1 MELIKNF
8 GLDPVYLGAQIIN
21 FLIIFYFLRR
31 FLYKPVFS
39 MLKKREE
46 EIKEGLEKTE
56 KARQLMEKTMEEEKT
71 LLKKAQERATKI
83 IEQAGQEAV
92 DLQKKAEENAKKQAE
107 KIKQEAKE
115 QIEKEAKA
123 TEERLTAHITK
134 VSVVFLQKALSEMFT
149 EKEQQEIM
157 NRAVKKLKARSN

>member
-8 GLDPVYLGAQIIN
+8 GLDPIYLGAQIVN
-21 FLIIFYFLRR
+21 FLVILYFLRR

-39 MLKKREE
+39 MLKKREK

-56 KARQLMEKTMEEEKT
+56 EARRLMEKTIEEEKT
-71 LLKKAQERATKI
+71 LLKKAQAQATKI
-83 IEQAGQEAV
+83 IEQAGQEAS
-92 DLQKKAEENAKKQAE
+92 DLQKKAEENTKNQAE

-123 TEERLTAHITK
+123 TEERLTAHVTN
-134 VSVVFLQKALSEMFT
+134 VAVVFLKKALSEMFT

-157 NRAVKKLKARSN
+157 ARAVKKLK